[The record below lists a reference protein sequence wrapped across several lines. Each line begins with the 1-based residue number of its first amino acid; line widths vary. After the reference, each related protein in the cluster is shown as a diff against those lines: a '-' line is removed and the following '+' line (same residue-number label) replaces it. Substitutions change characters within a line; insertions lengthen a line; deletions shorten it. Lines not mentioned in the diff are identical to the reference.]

1 MYRSK
6 NKIKVELDLS
16 NYVTRFD
23 LKNAAGGNTSKFA
36 KKTDLASLKSEFDKL
51 DIDKL
56 AELDVDKLKLVHVN
70 SNN

>member
-1 MYRSK
+1 M
-6 NKIKVELDLS
+6 DLY

-23 LKNAAGGNTSKFA
+23 LKNTAGGNPSKFA
-36 KKTDLASLKSEFDKL
+36 KKTDLACLKSEFDKL

>member
-23 LKNAAGGNTSKFA
+23 LKNTAGGNTSKFA
-36 KKTDLASLKSEFDKL
+36 KKTDLASLKSEFDK
-51 DIDKL
+51 
-56 AELDVDKLKLVHVN
+56 
-70 SNN
+70 

>member
-23 LKNAAGGNTSKFA
+23 LKNTAGGNTSKFA

-51 DIDKL
+51 

>member
-1 MYRSK
+1 M
-6 NKIKVELDLS
+6 S

-23 LKNAAGGNTSKFA
+23 LKNTAGGNTSKFA

-51 DIDKL
+51 

>member
-23 LKNAAGGNTSKFA
+23 LKNTAGGNTSKFA
-36 KKTDLASLKSEFDKL
+36 KKTDLASLKSEFDKWS
-51 DIDKL
+51 
-56 AELDVDKLKLVHVN
+56 ELDVDKLKLIHVN

>member
-6 NKIKVELDLS
+6 SKIKVELDLS

-23 LKNAAGGNTSKFA
+23 LKNTAGGNTSKFA

-51 DIDKL
+51 